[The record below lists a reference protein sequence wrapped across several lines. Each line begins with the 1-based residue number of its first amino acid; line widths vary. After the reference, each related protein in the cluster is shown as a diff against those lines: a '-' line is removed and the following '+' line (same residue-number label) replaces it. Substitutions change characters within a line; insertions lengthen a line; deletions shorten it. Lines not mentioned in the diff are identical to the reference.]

1 MPSERPRVLFVTDL
15 AYPAKGRR
23 YCDEDIALT
32 SRLREEFDIA
42 VCHPLDAAA
51 LMTGFDA
58 VVVRNSGPV
67 LHYQAAY
74 DAFRE
79 RALAEGVRVYNQLS
93 GKGDMAGKG
102 YLLELTAAGFPVI
115 PTVDRAPDLDLLP
128 EADMYAVKPKQ
139 GADSIGLEF
148 VPREELA
155 GLPFGDILVQP
166 RVDFRYEV
174 SFYFVD
180 DTLQYALYAP
190 DPERRWALEPY
201 EPTDEDREF
210 AQRFVEWNDIT
221 YGIQRVDA
229 CRAPGGELLLVE
241 LEDLNPYLSLDV
253 LSPEVRDAFV
263 ARMKTSLRAL
273 IGQEPVRAVPTV
285 RRGASR

>member
-1 MPSERPRVLFVTDL
+1 MPSARPRVLYVSDL

-23 YCDEDIALT
+23 YCDEDIFLT
-32 SRLREEFDIA
+32 SRLREEFDLA

-67 LHYQAAY
+67 LHYQAEY
-74 DAFRE
+74 DAFRKQ
-79 RALAEGVRVYNQLS
+79 AVTEGVRVYNQLS

-102 YLLELTAAGFPVI
+102 YLLDLTAAGFPVI
-115 PTVDRAPDLDLLP
+115 PTIERAEDLDRLP
-128 EADMYAVKPKQ
+128 DVDTYVVKPRM

-148 VPREELA
+148 VPRDRLPELSY
-155 GLPFGDILVQP
+155 DNILVQP
-166 RVDFRYEV
+166 RIDFRYEV

-180 DTLQYALYAP
+180 HTFQYALYAP
-190 DPERRWALEPY
+190 RPDERWALEPY
-201 EPTDEDREF
+201 EPTERDREF
-210 AQRFVEWNDIT
+210 AQRFVDWNDIA

-229 CRAPGGELLLVE
+229 CRAPDGELLLVE

-253 LSPEVRDAFV
+253 LSPDARDAFV
-263 ARMKTSLRAL
+263 SRVKTSLRGL
-273 IGQEPVRAVPTV
+273 IGQETVRAAHDV
-285 RRGASR
+285 